1 MMGRAC
7 GSPGAAP
14 WARKGQGTKVCQGW
28 IKCPKVSTPG
38 LKSLAV
44 FNFLFFIFIKE
55 KEVGGVF
62 PDYHIIMS
70 MEKREKTD
78 GILVKFPHS

>member
-1 MMGRAC
+1 M
-7 GSPGAAP
+7 
-14 WARKGQGTKVCQGW
+14 CQGW
-28 IKCPKVSTPG
+28 IKCPKVSILG

-44 FNFLFFIFIKE
+44 FNFLFIIFIFIKE

-70 MEKREKTD
+70 MEKKGEN
-78 GILVKFPHS
+78 

>member
-1 MMGRAC
+1 M
-7 GSPGAAP
+7 
-14 WARKGQGTKVCQGW
+14 CQGW
-28 IKCPKVSTPG
+28 IKCPKVSIPG

-44 FNFLFFIFIKE
+44 FNFLFIIFIKE

-70 MEKREKTD
+70 MEEKGENRWHFGEIPPFLTI
-78 GILVKFPHS
+78 GI